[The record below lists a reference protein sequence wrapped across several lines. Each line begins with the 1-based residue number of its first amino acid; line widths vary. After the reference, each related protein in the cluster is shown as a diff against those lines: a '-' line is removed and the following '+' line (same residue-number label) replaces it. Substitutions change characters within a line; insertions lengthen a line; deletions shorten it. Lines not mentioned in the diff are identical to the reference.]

1 MEKEELVRQIIEI
14 SAKTA
19 LSVIPI
25 GGTLITEIWNAVKD
39 NAIQKRLNDFH
50 NKVEEKLHTL
60 ESSLEEV
67 GTNEA
72 FTTAMLWAT
81 EIAIKTEQEKKR
93 EYLAN
98 AVYNSLKVGIDENIQ
113 VIFMDMI
120 SKYSVWHIQILEY
133 FRDPKK
139 KVTNKYDDS
148 MGTPIMCLLEAYPEL
163 RPNASLVNKII
174 SDLYADGL
182 LSTANMNTVMTA
194 QGKLSSRTTDLGNQF
209 IDYLT
214 IKTI

>member
-19 LSVIPI
+19 ISVIPI

-72 FTTAMLWAT
+72 FTTAMLWQL
-81 EIAIKTEQEKKR
+81 KSPLRPNKKKR
-93 EYLAN
+93 E
-98 AVYNSLKVGIDENIQ
+98 NISPMQ
-113 VIFMDMI
+113 
-120 SKYSVWHIQILEY
+120 S
-133 FRDPKK
+133 
-139 KVTNKYDDS
+139 
-148 MGTPIMCLLEAYPEL
+148 
-163 RPNASLVNKII
+163 II
-174 SDLYADGL
+174 H
-182 LSTANMNTVMTA
+182 
-194 QGKLSSRTTDLGNQF
+194 
-209 IDYLT
+209 
-214 IKTI
+214 